1 MRVGSAGARG
11 RLECP
16 QVHVKFSGEL
26 IKWQELVLS
35 LVMNDRFSGTLQ
47 YGCGND
53 SSAAIPWPVGFER
66 NRQER
71 GERAL
76 AQADRSTQLAKLV
89 HRWAHHAIRWGWR
102 KGTSGLLDR

>member
-35 LVMNDRFSGTLQ
+35 LVMNDRFSGTL
-47 YGCGND
+47 
-53 SSAAIPWPVGFER
+53 
-66 NRQER
+66 
-71 GERAL
+71 
-76 AQADRSTQLAKLV
+76 
-89 HRWAHHAIRWGWR
+89 
-102 KGTSGLLDR
+102 